1 MAMVLVIDDTL
12 TDSEIIAGTLRRS
25 GFDTISVSSSEDAKT
40 RLENLKPDAIVL
52 DIVLPGESGFEFCR
66 SLKADPETSNIPI
79 VMCSTKDGEIDRFWG
94 LKQGASSYI
103 TKPINPEEL
112 IRTVRLLV
120 SISS

>member
-1 MAMVLVIDDTL
+1 MATVLVVDDTL
-12 TDSEIIAGTLRRS
+12 TDSEIITGTLRRS
-25 GFDTISVSSSEDAKT
+25 GFETVSVSSSEDAKT
-40 RLENLKPDAIVL
+40 KLGDLKPDAIVL

-66 SLKADPETSNIPI
+66 SLKANPDTSDIPV

-94 LKQGASSYI
+94 MKQGAASYI

-120 SISS
+120 SS